1 VNWKGKI
8 MAVRLLGSL
17 NKVINRTTTEIL
29 DDQLINKITGV
40 ITTFLKT
47 GVEAIRDITAETES
61 DTDDEDD

>member
-1 VNWKGKI
+1 
-8 MAVRLLGSL
+8 MAVRLLGSI

>member
-1 VNWKGKI
+1 
-8 MAVRLLGSL
+8 MAVKLLGSL

-29 DDQLINKITGV
+29 DDQLISKITGV
-40 ITTFLKT
+40 ISTFLKS

>member
-1 VNWKGKI
+1 
-8 MAVRLLGSL
+8 MAVKLLGSL

-29 DDQLINKITGV
+29 DDQLITKITGV
-40 ITTFLKT
+40 ISTFLKS

>member
-8 MAVRLLGSL
+8 MAVRLLGSI

>member
-1 VNWKGKI
+1 
-8 MAVRLLGSL
+8 MAVKLLGSL
-17 NKVINRTTTEIL
+17 NKVINRTTSEIL

-40 ITTFLKT
+40 ISTFLKS

>member
-8 MAVRLLGSL
+8 MAVKLLGSL
-17 NKVINRTTTEIL
+17 NKVINKTTTEIL

-40 ITTFLKT
+40 ISTFLKS

-61 DTDDEDD
+61 DTDEDD

>member
-1 VNWKGKI
+1 
-8 MAVRLLGSL
+8 MAVKLLGSL

-40 ITTFLKT
+40 ISTFLKS

>member
-1 VNWKGKI
+1 MNWKGKI
-8 MAVRLLGSL
+8 MAVKILGSL
-17 NKVINRTTTEIL
+17 NKVINRTTSEIL

-40 ITTFLKT
+40 ISTFLKS